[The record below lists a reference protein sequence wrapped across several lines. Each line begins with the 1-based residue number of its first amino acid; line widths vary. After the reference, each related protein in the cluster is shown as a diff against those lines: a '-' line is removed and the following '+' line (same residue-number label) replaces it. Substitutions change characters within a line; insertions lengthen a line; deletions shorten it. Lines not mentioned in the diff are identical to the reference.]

1 MHHRKTKIIVL
12 ALAVGLISSG
22 PFIAREFAK
31 NFIIH
36 GVQLSRLELGGLDYD
51 DANDTV
57 RSYYDN
63 FLNQP
68 VYLNFQERKI
78 ATTLE
83 ELGVK
88 FDSYRTTEMAF
99 ELSYGENT
107 WSHLARRAK
116 SLVIPT
122 QLEPVFKVDEK
133 TLAGKIR
140 SLIPEIRDPQ
150 EAGVQIGPKGKAT
163 VSKHQDG
170 LLADYESAQN
180 QIELA
185 VSTLSLPNIEIKS
198 EPATAGYTE
207 NEANEDALIWAGLL
221 EREISLN
228 YESEGQAVYTKTM
241 RIQPEWF
248 SVKRKTVRFHK
259 EEIAK
264 YLQENIAPEI
274 AIAAEN
280 AVISALPSEGQKIAT
295 VEGLTKNGRSLD
307 VETSTADL
315 IRNLNGNETASALT
329 VENLQGKVINE
340 TGEDLGKLELIAQGR
355 SNFQG
360 SPTGRAFNIN
370 KGLNEKINNILL
382 LPGEEFAFNSY
393 LGTITNSQGWQ
404 NSLAIF
410 GGRNLRP
417 VPGGGLCQ
425 VATTVY
431 RAALKA
437 GLKIN
442 EQYNHSLYVHYYR
455 DYGDGLDSTIF
466 PGQKDLRFVNDTASP
481 ILIQA
486 YAEGNDAFVNFYGS
500 PDGRKVSMAG
510 PFYSDRIA
518 SEYREKVGKL
528 RRNEIAWYYQVSN
541 LPNTEEE
548 NKAEVLVSRYNNVPY

>member
-12 ALAVGLISSG
+12 ALALGLISAG
-22 PFIAREFAK
+22 PFMAREFAK
-31 NFIIH
+31 NFII
-36 GVQLSRLELGGLDYD
+36 GGLQLSRLELGGLDYD
-51 DANDTV
+51 DANDAV
-57 RSYYDN
+57 RSYYDD

-68 VYLNFQERKI
+68 VYLDFQGRKI
-78 ATTLE
+78 ATTLD

-107 WSHLARRAK
+107 WGHLARRAK

-150 EAGVQIGPKGKAT
+150 AASVRIGAKGKAT
-163 VSKHQDG
+163 VNKHQDG
-170 LLADYESAQN
+170 LLADYRSAQT

-185 VSTLSLPNIEIKS
+185 VSALSLPTVEIKT
-198 EPATAGYTE
+198 EAATADYTE

-228 YESEGQAVYTKTM
+228 YESEGQTVYGKTL
-241 RIQPEWF
+241 RLLPEWF
-248 SVKRKTVRFHK
+248 SVKRKTVSFDK

-264 YLQENIAPEI
+264 YLRENIAPEI
-274 AIAAEN
+274 AVAGSD
-280 AVISALPSEGQKIAT
+280 AVIKALPNEGQKMAV
-295 VEGLTKNGRSLD
+295 VEGLAKNGRALN
-307 VETSTADL
+307 VEKSAADL
-315 IRNLNGNETASALT
+315 IRNLNGNENSSALT
-329 VENLQGKVINE
+329 VETLQGKVVNE
-340 TGEDLGKLELIAQGR
+340 TAQDLGKLELIAQGR

-360 SPTGRAFNIN
+360 SPAGRAFNIN

-382 LPGEEFAFNSY
+382 FPGEEFAFNSY
-393 LGTITNSQGWQ
+393 LGPITNNRGWQ

-437 GLKIN
+437 GLRIT

-466 PGQKDLRFVNDTASP
+466 PGQKNLRFVNDTAQP

-486 YAEGNDAFVNFYGS
+486 YSEGDDAFVNFYGS
-500 PDGRKVSMAG
+500 ADGRQVKMAG
-510 PFYSDRIA
+510 PFYHDRIA
-518 SEYREKVGKL
+518 SEYREKIGKL
-528 RRNEIAWYYQVSN
+528 RRNEIAWHYEVSN
-541 LPNTEEE
+541 IPNTEE
-548 NKAEVLVSRYNNVPY
+548 KTKTEVLVSRYNNNPY